1 MPDLCPQIEAD
12 RLIDLD
18 LLREA
23 ASRGTGRGVRIA
35 ILDTGVETSHPA
47 LEGSV
52 KGTYAIEAKG
62 TRLECVPTE
71 GADPVGHGTA
81 CAGII
86 HTWAPEAE
94 IHSVR
99 VLGKSATGT
108 GEQFIYGLHWAI
120 DRGEFDLVNLS
131 VGTLQQRFQAALHEL
146 ADHAYWKRTLLV
158 AAAHNR
164 QLVSYPA
171 HFASLIAVESGTF
184 ENALAFNYR
193 LERPVEI
200 EAHGA
205 YVRAPSPGGKYQMW
219 TGTSFACPHITAIA
233 ARLRSVIPDLSPFE
247 LKTFLR
253 CLRENR

>member
-1 MPDLCPQIEAD
+1 MTDALPRFDAD
-12 RLIDLD
+12 RAIDLD
-18 LLREA
+18 RLREA
-23 ASRGTGRGVRIA
+23 ASRGTGRGVRVA
-35 ILDTGVETSHPA
+35 ILDTGVEASHPA
-47 LEGSV
+47 LEGCV
-52 KGTYAIEAKG
+52 KGTYAVVAKG
-62 TRLECVPTE
+62 SGLECDPVE
-71 GADPVGHGTA
+71 GTDPVGHGTA

-86 HTWAPEAE
+86 HAWAPEAE

-99 VLGKSATGT
+99 VLGKSAVGT

-120 DRGEFDLVNLS
+120 DRGEFDVVNLS

-146 ADHAYWKRTLLV
+146 ADYAYWKRILLV

-164 QLVSYPA
+164 HLVSYPA
-171 HFASLIAVESGTF
+171 HFASLISVENGSF
-184 ENALAFNYR
+184 SHELSFNYR
-193 LERPVEI
+193 LDRPVEI

-233 ARLRSVIPDLSPFE
+233 ARLRSVIPGLTPFE

>member
-1 MPDLCPQIEAD
+1 MADPFPQVEAGQ
-12 RLIDLD
+12 LIDLD
-18 LLREA
+18 RLRQA
-23 ASRGTGRGVRIA
+23 ASQGTGRGVRIA
-35 ILDTGVETSHPA
+35 ILDTGVEASHPA
-47 LEGSV
+47 LEGCV
-52 KGTYAIEAKG
+52 KGTYAVVSNGA
-62 TRLECVPTE
+62 RLECVPAE
-71 GADPVGHGTA
+71 GTDPVGHGTA
-81 CAGII
+81 CAGIV
-86 HTWAPEAE
+86 HVWAPEAE

-99 VLGKSATGT
+99 VLGTSATGT
-108 GEQFIYGLHWAI
+108 GEQFIYGLHWSI
-120 DRGEFDLVNLS
+120 DRGDFDLINLS
-131 VGTLQQRFQAALHEL
+131 VGTLQQRFQSALHEL
-146 ADHAYWKRTLLV
+146 ADYAYWKGILLV

-171 HFASLIAVESGTF
+171 HFASLIAVESGSF
-184 ENALAFNYR
+184 ENALSFNYR

-219 TGTSFACPHITAIA
+219 TGTSFACPHVTAIA